1 MNAES
6 RTNNKRTKQWLWIGL
21 GAMMILLRVIFGQN
35 PVVIETWY
43 SRTIFPIIRQLIDH
57 TIAFLPFPAILLFIV
72 FVIYK
77 LATGIK
83 AWRRPGLRLPQK
95 LLNAL
100 MGLSAFFGGLVFFFL
115 LLWGFNYARI
125 PIEEQLQLDL
135 EPLTYQELRQE
146 LAKETD
152 MLIRLRESIVGED
165 SAALAAKHLP
175 KNLEPELRE
184 LVEQTME
191 SLGYP
196 KRGRVQARML
206 QPKGILLRISTSGF
220 YFPWTGEAH
229 IDAGLHPIQLPAVI
243 AHELTH
249 GYGITDEGT
258 CNFIAYLACLSA
270 KDPFIRYSGHFSYWR
285 YLRGSVSRQ
294 NPEAFAEYKANLHA
308 GLSTDVEA
316 VKKQMDKYPDILPT
330 IRNLTYETYLK
341 AQGISEGIA
350 NYRRIVLLVHAWQS
364 KGLHL

>member
-1 MNAES
+1 
-6 RTNNKRTKQWLWIGL
+6 
-21 GAMMILLRVIFGQN
+21 MILLRIIFGQN
-35 PVVIETWY
+35 PVVIENWY
-43 SRTIFPIIRQLIDH
+43 SRSIFPAIRLIIDY
-57 TIAFLPFPAILLFIV
+57 TTAFLPFPVILLFIG
-72 FVIYK
+72 FVLYR
-77 LATGIK
+77 LVNGIN
-83 AWRRPGLRLPQK
+83 AWRNPAFSLPQK
-95 LLNAL
+95 LINTA
-100 MGLSAFFGGLVFFFL
+100 MGLGSFFGGLVFFFL

-125 PIEEQLQLDL
+125 PIENQLHLDL
-135 EPLTYQELRQE
+135 KPLTYQELRLE

-152 MLIRLRESIVGED
+152 MLVQLRESIVGED
-165 SAALAAKHLP
+165 SMALSEQQLP
-175 KNLEPELRE
+175 DDLEPTMRE

-196 KRGRVQARML
+196 SKGRVQARML
-206 QPKGILLRISTSGF
+206 RPKGILLRISTSGF
-220 YFPWTGEAH
+220 YFPWTGESH

-249 GYGITDEGT
+249 GYGITDEGS

-285 YLRGSVSRQ
+285 YLRGSVNRQ
-294 NPEAFAEYKANLHA
+294 NPEAFANYKANLHA
-308 GLSTDVEA
+308 GLSTDINA
-316 VKKQMDKYPDILPT
+316 VRKQMDKYPDILPT
-330 IRNLTYETYLK
+330 IRNLAYETYLK